1 MKTSINGRA
10 ITKRNTYFK
19 ETKSKS
25 SGLSK
30 GLSSVEYQKQYAEL
44 YKVEKNNRDKA
55 RRLLKKKRA
64 IALLGGRC
72 KRCGLES
79 EHTTVYDFHHTDPFS
94 KGKDI
99 KGGSDFMRKAWERIE
114 AEIKKCILLCANCH
128 RIEHSDP
135 NSEFNVLLRQKEQ
148 HETIQIEF

>member
-19 ETKSKS
+19 KTKSKS

-30 GLSSVEYQKQYAEL
+30 GLSEVEYQKQYDQL
-44 YKVEKNNRDKA
+44 YKVEKNDRDKA

-64 IALLGGRC
+64 IALLGGKC
-72 KRCGLES
+72 KRCGLKS
-79 EHTTVYDFHHTDPFS
+79 EYTTIYDFHHTDPFS

-114 AEIKKCILLCANCH
+114 AELKKCILLCANCH

-148 HETIQIEF
+148 HETI

>member
-55 RRLLKKKRA
+55 RRLLKKKKA

-79 EHTTVYDFHHTDPFS
+79 EHTTVYDFHHTDPFN